1 MLIAGLFC
9 FAMLSATAQGHG
21 HHAGPAPDAVAGA
34 TAPAEPRPEQ
44 PHEGCMMHG
53 MVPTVDFQSVKICFA
68 PQMGAFIAIDSIECS
83 VHLVKMVGEKLDTVG
98 SYQTDNIYKRHDL
111 KNILRPISVGAMG
124 KYVVVLASAVND
136 TAYVALLDQEM
147 NVVARRDFRS
157 PMYAMHFEHGQSS
170 SSVATPSATTSTS
183 SRCTAAWRTSPTARP
198 SASTTASSSRA
209 RRSSTPTPS
218 ALDWQPWLLLWCSSP

>member
-83 VHLVKMVGEKLDTVG
+83 VHLVKMVGEKLDTKP
-98 SYQTDNIYKRHDL
+98 T
-111 KNILRPISVGAMG
+111 IST
-124 KYVVVLASAVND
+124 N
-136 TAYVALLDQEM
+136 
-147 NVVARRDFRS
+147 
-157 PMYAMHFEHGQSS
+157 
-170 SSVATPSATTSTS
+170 ATT
-183 SRCTAAWRTSPTARP
+183 
-198 SASTTASSSRA
+198 
-209 RRSSTPTPS
+209 
-218 ALDWQPWLLLWCSSP
+218 